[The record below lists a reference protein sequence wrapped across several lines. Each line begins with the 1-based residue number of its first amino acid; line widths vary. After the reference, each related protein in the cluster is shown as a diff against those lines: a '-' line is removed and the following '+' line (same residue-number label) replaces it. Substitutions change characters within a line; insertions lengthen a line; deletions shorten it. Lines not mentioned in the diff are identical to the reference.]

1 MSDVTPSLRI
11 MIVDDDPLIR
21 TVFAEQIDA
30 QPTVAVVATAENGM
44 TALELLSRGNL
55 EIDVALVDIDMP
67 GLSGPQ
73 TARAIIQ
80 SHPGIAV
87 VMFTVFR
94 REDAL
99 RDALAEGVSGFITK
113 DEPPE
118 AVAHALVRAARGE
131 PVMSTRPTELLVE
144 AYRVQQDRSD
154 AVRQVQAAVE
164 KLPPHLQAV
173 HACLLQGLTNK
184 RIATR
189 LNLSQNTVRLYV
201 SDVLRELGYNSRTEL
216 MAAYI
221 TG

>member
-1 MSDVTPSLRI
+1 MSEVTPPLRI

-30 QPTVAVVATAENGM
+30 QPPVTVVTTAENGM
-44 TALELLSRGNL
+44 AALDLLSRGNL

-67 GLSGPQ
+67 GLSGPH

-80 SHPGIAV
+80 NHPGIAV

-94 REDAL
+94 REDSL

-131 PVMSTRPTELLVE
+131 PVMSSRPTELLVE

-154 AVRQVQAAVE
+154 AVRQAQAAVE
-164 KLPPHLQAV
+164 KLPPHLQEV
-173 HACLLQGLTNK
+173 HACLLKGLTNK

-201 SDVLRELGYNSRTEL
+201 SDVLHELGYNSRTEL

>member
-1 MSDVTPSLRI
+1 MSEVTPPLRI
-11 MIVDDDPLIR
+11 LIVDDDPLIR

-30 QPTVAVVATAENGM
+30 QPTVAVVTTAENGM
-44 TALELLSRGNL
+44 TALDLLSRGNL

-67 GLSGPQ
+67 GLSGPH

-80 SHPGIAV
+80 NHPGIAV

-94 REDAL
+94 REDSL

-131 PVMSTRPTELLVE
+131 PVMSSRPTELLVE

-154 AVRQVQAAVE
+154 AVRQAQAAVE
-164 KLPPHLQAV
+164 KLPPHLQEV

-201 SDVLRELGYNSRTEL
+201 SDVLHELGYNSRTEL